1 MKTKKW
7 PSNEGKTLEPWFDSE
22 CKSIKNELKSL
33 GNKLEKSPGNETLR
47 KTLRESKK
55 SFKKIDHNF

>member
-33 GNKLEKSPGNETLR
+33 GNKLEESPGNETLR
-47 KTLRESKK
+47 KTLRESNK
-55 SFKKIDHNF
+55 S